1 MAQRTYGTEDTSAPW
16 RIWMPAISIPVQTED
31 TLHVLLW
38 QVFGDTDLVVAG
50 EPHAL
55 RAGQALWVPVGAPHE
70 FTVHQNSVTMPL
82 FFDAAAT
89 ATTLTEPAVVT
100 VDAELR
106 ALLMAYNVSWHTIIK
121 PTPNLARQI
130 LALIEDSPVLSTGL
144 PMPSSEPARAIAE
157 ALRFN
162 PGDIR
167 GVDELAESVH
177 TSSRSVE
184 RAFQAETGMTLR
196 QWRIRNRM
204 EAAAILLR
212 SHATPDAVAHR
223 VGYTNVNAFRRVFKG
238 HFGISPTEY
247 LERYAQ

>member
-1 MAQRTYGTEDTSAPW
+1 
-16 RIWMPAISIPVQTED
+16 MPAVTIGVQTED
-31 TLHVLLW
+31 ILHVLLW

-50 EPHAL
+50 EPQVL
-55 RAGQALWVPVGAPHE
+55 GAGQALWVPVGVPHE
-70 FTVHQNSVTMPL
+70 FTVRQNSVTMPL
-82 FFDAAAT
+82 FFDAADT
-89 ATTLTEPAVVT
+89 ATTLTEPALVT

-106 ALLMAYNVSWHTIIK
+106 ALLLAYDVSWHTIIK
-121 PTPNLARQI
+121 PMPNLARQI
-130 LALIEDSPVLSTGL
+130 LALIEESPVLSTVL
-144 PMPSSEPARAIAE
+144 PMPVSEAARQIAE
-157 ALRFN
+157 TLRFN

-177 TSSRSVE
+177 TSSRSIE

-212 SHATPDAVAHR
+212 SRATPDAVAHR

-247 LERYAQ
+247 LARYS